1 MKSLLIVFA
10 LFLFISNSTFAQN
23 ENDIDSE
30 LQICLESGE
39 ELSIE
44 CYLEAEK
51 KWDKKL
57 NEVYQELKTLLSKES
72 FEKLKAAQIAWIK
85 FKEKEKENYDELAL
99 IAENSMSY
107 NAMALSESIG
117 FKIYKITK
125 DRAVDLISYLEL
137 VKYYNE

>member
-72 FEKLKAAQIAWIK
+72 FEKLKSAQIAWIK